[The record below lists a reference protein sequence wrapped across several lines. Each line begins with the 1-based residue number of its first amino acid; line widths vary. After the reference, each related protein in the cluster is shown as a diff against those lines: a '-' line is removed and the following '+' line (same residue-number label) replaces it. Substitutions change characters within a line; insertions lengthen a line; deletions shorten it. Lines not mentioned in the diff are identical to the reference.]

1 MNRLLPVGMKSSA
14 GSTYIA
20 VLLGQFGTSE
30 DGNGWR
36 YLIVKSTSTGGETQY
51 GYYDCFGKSCFELA
65 WANPGDL
72 SFGGPSY
79 SIDAELGELLSMV
92 SSGGVAAANY
102 ALETGGSLA
111 AVSTNTATVAAN
123 TGATATSA
131 ASIVAN
137 TATVVA
143 NTGATATSAASIV
156 TNTATVAANT
166 GATATSAASIVAN
179 TATVAANTEA
189 TATSAASIVTN
200 TATVAANT
208 GATATSAASIAVN
221 TGRIPAQGLAGP
233 ANSLPVVLCS
243 DVSMTGPAA
252 QTAGSNI
259 LTTDGSATSCEQY
272 NGVVLQVRST
282 AGVSAGAVTFEQS
295 ADGTNWLPL
304 QVFDV
309 VSQNANPV
317 TTLAIAANAVR
328 LFAASLFCRF
338 LRIRIST
345 AVVGGS
351 IQGMAVFSQNSPLP
365 LTRNVQQATASQ
377 LNATVVGSGN
387 FTVVGPGAHSAASSG
402 NPVRV
407 AGRVNTTV
415 DTTLVGGD
423 TSDLFV
429 SSAGQLV
436 QKPYAS
442 AEMDW
447 QYTGVLATTTA
458 QVVRA
463 AGAAGIRNYVTGLQ
477 YQNTNATATTVL
489 VLDGTT
495 LIAQYN
501 APANMAAPAVIGFT
515 TPLRGTVATALNVN
529 CGTAAASLQMN
540 VQGFQ
545 AP

>member
-1 MNRLLPVGMKSSA
+1 MNRLLPVGVKSFS
-14 GSTYIA
+14 GSTYTA
-20 VLLGQFGTSE
+20 FLLGQFGTSG

-36 YLIVKSTSTGGETQY
+36 YLIVKSTTTGGETQY
-51 GYYDCFGKSCFELA
+51 GYYDCFGQSSFDLA
-65 WANPGDL
+65 WASPGVL

-79 SIDAELGELLSMV
+79 SIDAELGDLLSLM
-92 SSGGVAAANY
+92 SSGGAAVTNY
-102 ALETGGSLA
+102 ALETGGGLA
-111 AVSTNTATVAAN
+111 AVSANTATVA
-123 TGATATSA
+123 T
-131 ASIVAN
+131 
-137 TATVVA
+137 

-156 TNTATVAANT
+156 TNT
-166 GATATSAASIVAN
+166 G
-179 TATVAANTEA
+179 
-189 TATSAASIVTN
+189 
-200 TATVAANT
+200 TVAANT

-243 DVSMTGPAA
+243 DVTMTGPAA

-272 NGVVLQVRST
+272 NGVVLQVLST

-295 ADGTNWLPL
+295 ADGTNWVAL
-304 QVFDV
+304 QVLDV
-309 VSQNANPV
+309 ASQNANPV
-317 TTLAIAANAVR
+317 TTLTIGANTVR
-328 LFAASLFCRF
+328 VFAASLFCRF
-338 LRIRIST
+338 LRMRVST
-345 AVVGGS
+345 TVVGGS
-351 IQGMAVFSQNSPLP
+351 IQGTAVFSQNSPLP

-377 LNATVVGSGN
+377 LNATVVGSGS
-387 FTVVGPGAHSAASSG
+387 FTVVGAGAHSAASSG

-407 AGRVNTTV
+407 AGRVNTAV
-415 DTTLVGGD
+415 DTTLVAGD
-423 TSDLFV
+423 TADLFI

-447 QYTGVLATTTA
+447 QYTGVLTTTTA
-458 QVVRA
+458 QAVRA
-463 AGAAGIRNYVTGLQ
+463 AGAAGVRNYVTGLQ
-477 YQNTNATATTVL
+477 YQNTNATSTTVL

-501 APANMAAPAVIGFT
+501 APANMAVPAVIGFT
-515 TPLRGTVATALNVN
+515 TPLRGTAATALNVN